1 MGRDLKRVLI
11 VSPRF
16 PPKNAPDHHRVR
28 VSLPFY
34 KKFGWNSTILC
45 ISSETSDSL
54 DDPALG
60 ESLPRDARVVRVP
73 AWSEQKCRRFGFR
86 HLDYRCLVPLY
97 DAATELL
104 KRESYDVVF
113 FSTTSFLTF
122 LLGPL
127 LKRRFG
133 CKIVFDFQDPW
144 FHGETSLY
152 TRDTWPGNWWKFRIG
167 QMVARYGEAFSMRA
181 ADHVISVSA
190 GYVTSLR
197 ARYGWMREADFTVL
211 PFGVAQADFDF
222 LKSSDIR
229 HNMFTANPDRVRW
242 VYAGRVGPD
251 MFSILEILFRQL
263 AAVKTERPDVAKRL
277 NIYFVGTN
285 YSPAERTF
293 DVVAPLAAKYELGDM
308 VVEHSQ
314 RIPYFETLSL
324 YCESDGILLI
334 GADSGDY
341 TASKLCNCV
350 LARKPVLALF
360 HAESLVSRMA
370 PAFSNVFLCSFQMT
384 PAEPAFEAAL
394 SRGLKWLE
402 RAKIDSSEIS
412 TRLAPWSAEE
422 LTRKQ
427 CAIFDR
433 LNAS

>member
-1 MGRDLKRVLI
+1 MRSDLRRVLI

-28 VSLPFY
+28 MSLPFY
-34 KKFGWNSTILC
+34 RKFGWDPTVLC
-45 ISSETSDSL
+45 ISPETSDSL

-60 ESLPRDARVVRVP
+60 DSLPRDARVVRIP
-73 AWSEQKCRRFGFR
+73 AWSEQKCRRFGFG

-113 FSTTSFLTF
+113 FSTTSFLAF
-122 LLGPL
+122 LLGPI

-133 CKIVFDFQDPW
+133 CKVVYDFQDPW

-152 TRDTWPGNWWKFRIG
+152 TRHNWPGRWWKLRIG
-167 QMVARYGEAFSMRA
+167 QMVARYGEAFAMKA
-181 ADHVISVSA
+181 ADHVISVSD
-190 GYVTSLR
+190 GYVSTLR
-197 ARYGWMREADFTVL
+197 ARYAWMRDLDFTVL

-222 LKSSDIR
+222 VSSNNVH
-229 HNMFTANPDRVRW
+229 HNIFRANPDRVRW

-251 MFSILEILFRQL
+251 MFSILEVLFRQL
-263 AAVKTERPDVAKRL
+263 AVLKAERPDFARRL
-277 NIYFVGTN
+277 DICFVGTN

-293 DVVAPLAAKYELGDM
+293 DVVVPLAGKYGLAEM
-308 VVEHSQ
+308 VVEHSE

-341 TASKLCNCV
+341 TASKLFNCV

-360 HAESLVSRMA
+360 HAESLVSRLA
-370 PAFSNVFLCSFQMT
+370 PAFSNVFLCRFQVT
-384 PAEPAFEAAL
+384 PAEPAFGVTL

-402 RAKIDSSEIS
+402 EVEIDGSAVS
-412 TRLAPWSAEE
+412 TRIAPWSAEE
-422 LTRKQ
+422 LTLEQ

-433 LNAS
+433 LKAS